1 MKKLV
6 QNILQRLLGF
16 DRYLLWF
23 SWFKIKTLRRDR
35 KEGDFI
41 HFLSMLGP
49 QDTVLDIGA
58 NIGIMTVHLARQCA
72 QGTVHAI
79 EPIPENFHA
88 LGRIVK
94 RFQLSNVKL
103 HQFALG
109 EKKGELEMVMPEVSN
124 VKMQGL
130 SHVVHDSITEFN
142 EGSRYKVPVHK
153 LDDLDE
159 LTKGVRGIKIDVE
172 NFEYFVFKGGAKMLQ
187 RERPIVYC
195 ELWANENR
203 ELCFKLFREL
213 GYEIKVLE
221 SGALVSF
228 DPEQHHNQNFFFV
241 PQPNN

>member
-6 QNILQRLLGF
+6 QNILQGLLGF

-41 HFLSMLGP
+41 HFLGMLGAG
-49 QDTVLDIGA
+49 DKVLDIGA
-58 NIGIMTVHLARQCA
+58 NIGIMTVHLARQCPN
-72 QGTVHAI
+72 GTVHAI
-79 EPIPENFHA
+79 EPIPENFRA
-88 LGRIVK
+88 LSRICK
-94 RFQLSNVKL
+94 KFQLDNVEL

-109 EKKGELEMVMPEVSN
+109 EKEGELEMVMPEVSK

-153 LDDLDE
+153 LDDLNE
-159 LTKGVRGIKIDVE
+159 MTKGVKGIKIDVE
-172 NFEYFVFKGGAKMLQ
+172 NFEYFVFKGGAEMLK
-187 RERPIVYC
+187 RDRPVVYC

-203 ELCFKLFREL
+203 DKCFTLFREL
-213 GYEIKVLE
+213 GYQIKVLE
-221 SGALVSF
+221 NDILVPF
-228 DPEQHHNQNFFFV
+228 DLDRHKNQNFFFV
-241 PQPNN
+241 PQ